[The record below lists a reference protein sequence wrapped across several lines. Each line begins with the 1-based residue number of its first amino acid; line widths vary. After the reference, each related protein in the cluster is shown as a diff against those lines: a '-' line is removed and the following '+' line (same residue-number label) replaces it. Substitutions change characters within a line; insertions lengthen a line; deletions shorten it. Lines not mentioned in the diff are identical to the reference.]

1 MEQNE
6 ISIQEELANGAR
18 HVPVKRTAKTS
29 AVSEKDLKIQDI
41 TLDLLRAEVTTCQV
55 TYDDDPKSTPLTY
68 LYPRELGAEIGELVL
83 VQAPANSK
91 SGFPR
96 VARLVWIDP
105 EPQLQLCFLCKWV
118 LSSVSLGA
126 QDLIQKQQSVIDHIK
141 TQMAVKDTQGLY
153 AELGLDRDEFLASL
167 DKTSNVKT
175 IKGDGYNPS
184 NPLSPLHHGYMNE
197 DTRGCTSST
206 ASSSYSWSC
215 SDSSSSSCD

>member
-6 ISIQEELANGAR
+6 ISIQEELANSPR
-18 HVPVKRTAKTS
+18 RVPVKATAKNS

-105 EPQLQLCFLCKWV
+105 EPQLQLGFLCKWV
-118 LSSVSLGA
+118 LSGLSPVTNNLR
-126 QDLIQKQQSVIDHIK
+126 QKQQDLIDHIK
-141 TQMAVKDTQGLY
+141 SQMAVKDTQGLY
-153 AELGLDRDEFLASL
+153 GELGLDRGELLASL
-167 DKTSNVKT
+167 DKASNVKT
-175 IKGDGYNPS
+175 IKGD
-184 NPLSPLHHGYMNE
+184 
-197 DTRGCTSST
+197 
-206 ASSSYSWSC
+206 
-215 SDSSSSSCD
+215 